1 MNRNTFVIDIC
12 YTVLVFNRVN
22 KKLKT
27 NWDVLT
33 IKHIVNDILVSND
46 SNYKLQGKNW
56 YVSNKNK
63 NIELVINKNNYRLI
77 TDNRIFEM

>member
-1 MNRNTFVIDIC
+1 MNRNTFVTDIC
-12 YTVLVFNRVN
+12 YTALVFNRVN

-46 SNYKLQGKNW
+46 SNYKLQGKIGMCLTKIKI
-56 YVSNKNK
+56 SN
-63 NIELVINKNNYRLI
+63 
-77 TDNRIFEM
+77 